1 MPLKKPD
8 FNREIRLGLV
18 VYGGV
23 SLAVYMNGVCREF
36 YNAVRGR
43 GVYKLIK
50 ALTDSDIVVDIIS
63 GTSAG
68 GINGVLLSYAL
79 TNSSENETYDFA
91 NFSGVWRNS
100 GDINELLRKVNSS
113 CHVNSILDGEGYYQ
127 DELARAFQSV
137 WEKRSMAPDDDWFSD
152 FSELDL
158 FVTGTDVLGKISRQF
173 DNTGKLIEVNDHH
186 AVFILK
192 HRKDRK
198 TPFQP
203 KDNEIPQKA
212 LAKLCRI
219 TSCFPVAFP
228 VVTVKLEDDPKNP
241 DREVDKQ
248 LVEWGDLDNRVTPNV
263 KPENG
268 YQLHFVDGGVLDNR
282 PFSYTIR
289 EIYSRHFHRPVNRKL
304 FYIDPSPDK
313 FLDSPAFN
321 KMAKPNIWESAMDSL
336 VGLPSYDSIAVDVQE
351 ISDKNERVRRYKFLR
366 STVVSSTVKILG
378 EKYGRGELGIKN
390 GKLCS
395 NNEQQQALIPS
406 ISSNKQDTPEE
417 ISDEQIYLRCR
428 LIGMRDRVLPI
439 ISGLN
444 QAQVTASNTDKKI
457 MLQTAADLLSYIRD
471 PEKQIA
477 REEFLHK
484 TGYEVRGLDVEYSIR
499 KHFFILNEI
508 VQAIELEKYL
518 DFHKQLENLARY
530 LNRLLSLL
538 EAIKFAIDA
547 MFMLD
552 QVQDD
557 FAKLIQ
563 EAGKL
568 NMLKELEENDKK
580 IKIEETDKI
589 RGKLYNYLFHL
600 HRFLLDADQLLD
612 ESSLENLRNNQP
624 YLKSE
629 RQNFFQVLSDNLPKT
644 LKDEDPEES
653 HDKSHNWLP
662 SKSVDSVLHQLKTR
676 AEKLGTIDQLDKNE
690 TTESTMISQDKY
702 RFGDDGY
709 QSILSKVE
717 ETSFKLIELLKTS
730 LPSSDAKSLI
740 DELLLKFCGFD
751 IIDQQV
757 YPYEYLS
764 DIQSQGLLEISRIS
778 PEDSQKGF
786 GKGKKLEERLAGLQL
801 RAFGGFF
808 KKSWR
813 SNDILWG
820 RLDGLNRL
828 VECLLTATTI
838 QSFRTFSQRNSEIDL
853 SALVDEA
860 LPNVTQDEKKIILDT
875 LTKLSKGDKLSE
887 EEFQGFLE
895 CIVLACQRD
904 ILTTDLENVLNDT
917 IEEQFSWNQKLGI
930 PDSADL
936 YDIGYRSN
944 NDQTSSP
951 TEQLQSLQKV
961 DLLLDRL
968 LEPKSKLR
976 KSPTNVDGEPLVQA
990 LDGCQKYIEQEF
1002 KQTSKDGVKQD
1013 LRERF
1018 SNAFPHSSKDTREDL
1033 SSRLY
1038 WLFDQLSNQQIK
1050 RFSDTSK
1057 SFSIKYILALT
1068 PSLETLLKTSKE
1080 ELTALGTTAPLDLET
1095 KNGIEAFNIQLKK
1108 VIDQLKK
1115 AEGNLK
1121 PIFSPTDG
1129 YLDKPLIPFIT
1140 ASLVDSSIQDI
1151 LKDPLKMENFF
1162 RYQYRVGSEKVK
1174 INIPPTIRFKLL
1186 ARSGLVIRDILRSEP
1201 TGEILT
1207 KSPIFQLVD
1216 RLLRTFYFWVEAKD
1230 PATSFV
1236 PKVLRP
1242 LLPLMIVFAPL
1253 FGIAFMVS
1261 QIPRLLLGVMITI
1274 LIAQSAYSILG
1285 RNGSSKLAFKI
1296 SSFLLIAIILA
1307 HEFLGLPLPHKG
1319 TIRLKRLFTND
1330 CPIVQTPLTAKDC
1343 HSKYE
1348 SEEALPTL

>member
-1 MPLKKPD
+1 MALSKPD
-8 FNREIRLGLV
+8 FIREFRLGLV

-79 TNSSENETYDFA
+79 TNSSEKETYDFA
-91 NFSGVWRNS
+91 NLSGVWRHS
-100 GDINELLRKVNSS
+100 GDINELLRKVNPSGD
-113 CHVNSILDGEGYYQ
+113 VNSILDGEGYYQ
-127 DELARAFQSV
+127 HELARAFQSV
-137 WEKRSMAPDDDWFSD
+137 WEKRSPAPVDDWFSD

-192 HRKDRK
+192 HRKGRK

-203 KDNEIPQKA
+203 NDNEIPQKA

-228 VVTVKLEDDPKNP
+228 VVTVKLEDDSSNP

-248 LVEWGDLDNRVTPNV
+248 LVEWGDLDNRVKPNGR
-263 KPENG
+263 PENG

-336 VGLPSYDSIAVDVQE
+336 VGLPSYDSIAVDLQE
-351 ISDKNERVRRYKFLR
+351 IANKNERVRRYKFLR
-366 STVVSSTVKILG
+366 STVVSSAVKILG
-378 EKYGRGELGIKN
+378 EKYGRGELEIKN

-395 NNEQQQALIPS
+395 SSEQQKALTSP
-406 ISSNKQDTPEE
+406 ISVDKQDTPGE

-428 LIGMRDRVLPI
+428 LIGLRDRVLPI
-439 ISGLN
+439 ISGLS
-444 QAQVTASNTDKKI
+444 QAKVTTSNTDKKI
-457 MLQTAADLLSYIRD
+457 ILQTAADLLSYIRD
-471 PEKQIA
+471 PEKQRA
-477 REEFLHK
+477 REEFLHIK
-484 TGYEVRGLDVEYSIR
+484 GYEVRELDVEYSIR

-508 VQAIELEKYL
+508 VQAIELEKYWKS
-518 DFHKQLENLARY
+518 HKQLESLARY
-530 LNRLLSLL
+530 LNRMLSLL

-547 MFMLD
+547 MFMID
-552 QVQDD
+552 QVQDH
-557 FAKLIQ
+557 FAKLVQ
-563 EAGKL
+563 EAGKI
-568 NMLKELEENDKK
+568 NMLKEVEEVDKK
-580 IKIEETDKI
+580 HKSKKTEEM
-589 RGKLYNYLFHL
+589 REELYNYLFHL

-612 ESSLENLRNNQP
+612 ESSLDNLRENQP
-624 YLKSE
+624 YPKYE

-644 LKDEDPEES
+644 LKDDDSEES

-676 AEKLGTIDQLDKNE
+676 AEKLGNLDQLDK
-690 TTESTMISQDKY
+690 TESTLSTMIDQDKY
-702 RFGDDGY
+702 RFGDNRY
-709 QSILSKVE
+709 QSILSKVDE
-717 ETSFKLIELLKTS
+717 ISFQLIELFKTS
-730 LPSSDAKSLI
+730 LPSN
-740 DELLLKFCGFD
+740 DEKILFAELSLKFSGFD
-751 IIDQQV
+751 LIDQQV

-764 DIQSQGLLEISRIS
+764 DTQSQGLLEITRIS

-828 VECLLTATTI
+828 VECLLTPTTI
-838 QSFRTFSQRNSEIDL
+838 QSFRRFTKRNKHIDL
-853 SALVDEA
+853 SDLVEEA
-860 LPNVTQDEKKIILDT
+860 VPNATEDEKKLILDN
-875 LTKLSKGDKLSE
+875 LTKLSIGDKLSE
-887 EEFQGFLE
+887 EEFQRLLE
-895 CIVLACQRD
+895 CIVLVGQRD
-904 ILTTDLENVLNDT
+904 ILTTDLENVLKDT

-944 NDQTSSP
+944 NDRNSSP
-951 TEQLQSLQKV
+951 NGQLQGLQKV

-976 KSPTNVDGEPLVQA
+976 KSPSNVVGEPPVQA
-990 LDGCQKYIEQEF
+990 LDGCQKYIEEEF
-1002 KQTSKDGVKQD
+1002 KQKGKDGVKQD

-1018 SNAFPHSSKDTREDL
+1018 KNAFPNSGEDTREDL
-1033 SSRLY
+1033 SNRLY
-1038 WLFDQLSNQQIK
+1038 WLLDQLSNQQIK

-1057 SFSIKYILALT
+1057 AFSIKYILALT
-1068 PSLETLLKTSKE
+1068 PPLEILLKTSEE
-1080 ELTALGTTAPLDLET
+1080 ELTALRTTAPSET
-1095 KNGIEAFNIQLKK
+1095 TKGIKAFNIQLNI
-1108 VIDQLKK
+1108 VIEQIKK
-1115 AEGNLK
+1115 AESNLK

-1140 ASLVDSSIQDI
+1140 GSLVDSSIQAI
-1151 LKDPLKMENFF
+1151 LNDPLKMESYF

-1174 INIPPTIRFKLL
+1174 INIPPIIRYKLL

-1201 TGEILT
+1201 TGEILS
-1207 KSPIFQLVD
+1207 KSPIFILVD

-1230 PATSFV
+1230 PATSPV
-1236 PKVLRP
+1236 PKILRP
-1242 LLPLMIVFAPL
+1242 LLTWILVFVLA
-1253 FGIAFMVS
+1253 FGTASLVS
-1261 QIPRLLLGVMITI
+1261 QIPRFLLGVIITF
-1274 LIAQSAYSILG
+1274 LIAQLVFSTIG
-1285 RNGSSKLAFKI
+1285 KEGSTKRGLKAI
-1296 SSFLLIAIILA
+1296 SFLLVLMILA
-1307 HEFLGLPLPHKG
+1307 SPLVGLPLPHKG
-1319 TIRLKRLFTND
+1319 TIRIKRLFND
-1330 CPIVQTPLTAKDC
+1330 HCPLIQTPLTVKDC
-1343 HSKYE
+1343 ISNYDNQE
-1348 SEEALPTL
+1348 PLSIP